1 MVRFAAIGPQPPGPW
16 LMDRGE
22 MVDFLDRVAAA
33 ETKNNSL
40 LCVGLDPDPARFPDH
55 LAKEPDAIFRFCRDI
70 VDATHDLALAFKP
83 QIAYFAGQRAEEQ
96 LRRLIDHIHNNTD
109 IPVILDAKRADITST
124 SRLYAVEAFDVYD
137 ADALTVNPYFGLD
150 SLQPFLDYKDKGI
163 IILCRTSNPGGA
175 EIQNIMTQD
184 GIPIYEVV
192 AQKAADDWNMNG
204 NVLLVAGATHPS
216 ELRRIREIVGQM
228 TLLIPGIGA
237 QGGEVSAMVEG
248 ARGGGVI
255 INSSR
260 AINYAGSD
268 EDFADAARKVA
279 MATRDAI
286 NEAVAAICENIRD

>member
-1 MVRFAAIGPQPPGPW
+1 
-16 LMDRGE
+16 

-286 NEAVAAICENIRD
+286 NEAVAAICGNIRD

>member
-1 MVRFAAIGPQPPGPW
+1 
-16 LMDRGE
+16 

>member
-1 MVRFAAIGPQPPGPW
+1 
-16 LMDRGE
+16 MDRGE